1 MAAGSRITATIE
13 TARKGSR
20 AALVA
25 YFCSGDPD
33 METTRDAVLA
43 AVEAGV
49 DMVELGVP
57 FSDPMADG
65 PVIQEASQRALA
77 AGSSLPATLELIAS
91 LRAHTDIPVIL
102 FGYYNPFFRY
112 GHERLAADLA
122 SAGGDGLLVVDL
134 PPEEAAPTV
143 KALRASKLD
152 RIFMLAP
159 TSDQARIS
167 AVAKVAS
174 GFVYFVAVTGV
185 TGERGAAP
193 VGIDTLVR
201 TVRDKAG
208 LPVGVGFGISR
219 PEYAREVGGYADL
232 VIVGSAV
239 TRAMNEAGRGGAA
252 AAAAGLLG
260 SMRRAL
266 GGNSGR

>member
-1 MAAGSRITATIE
+1 
-13 TARKGSR
+13 
-20 AALVA
+20 
-25 YFCSGDPD
+25 
-33 METTRDAVLA
+33 
-43 AVEAGV
+43 
-49 DMVELGVP
+49 
-57 FSDPMADG
+57 
-65 PVIQEASQRALA
+65 
-77 AGSSLPATLELIAS
+77 
-91 LRAHTDIPVIL
+91 
-102 FGYYNPFFRY
+102 
-112 GHERLAADLA
+112 
-122 SAGGDGLLVVDL
+122 
-134 PPEEAAPTV
+134 
-143 KALRASKLD
+143 
-152 RIFMLAP
+152 MLAP

-208 LPVGVGFGISR
+208 LPVGGGFGISR